1 MTQVQDAI
9 DEDMLDVVLA
19 CRPVYS
25 RNHDVSAFELILQ
38 GDRPEQGATLSDIQ
52 ASSPVI
58 LGTYTRLFQRGRV
71 HSVPSFLKITD
82 EVLMAPQL
90 PELPKQQYIL
100 EVPEGMLLTSERVE
114 RLRDLAHRGYR
125 LALAG
130 YDPDD
135 VELDALLEVVHI
147 VKLDA
152 RRMDGPELRR
162 AAEKLRPFGV
172 ELLADNLDSGSRFRD
187 CMELGFSFY
196 QGDFLSKP
204 SPVRGK
210 KITGNKLLLLQLLS
224 ELHNPDV
231 SPMRL
236 EEIALKDA
244 DLTFRILKVVNSAAV
259 GLRREVNTLSHAIGL
274 LGMEEVKRWAN
285 LFLVS
290 NERDKPEALTRN
302 MLVRG
307 RMCEVLAE
315 IAGRD
320 NAINHFIVG
329 LLSQLDALMDISMP
343 DLMEQVPLSREVKE
357 ALLHRSGSLGEILVE
372 VERYEQGLFSGL
384 KLLADKRY
392 YEASYRHSTAWA
404 RQVQEAMTYR
414 D

>member
-1 MTQVQDAI
+1 
-9 DEDMLDVVLA
+9 
-19 CRPVYS
+19 
-25 RNHDVSAFELILQ
+25 
-38 GDRPEQGATLSDIQ
+38 
-52 ASSPVI
+52 
-58 LGTYTRLFQRGRV
+58 
-71 HSVPSFLKITD
+71 
-82 EVLMAPQL
+82 MAPQL

-135 VELDALLEVVHI
+135 SELDALLEVVHI

-152 RRMDGPELRR
+152 RRLDRDGLRR
-162 AAEKLRPFGV
+162 AAEKLRHFGV
-172 ELLADNLDSGSRFRD
+172 DLLADNLDNGRQFRD
-187 CMELGFSFY
+187 CMELGFTFY
-196 QGDFLSKP
+196 QGDFLSEP

-244 DLTFRILKVVNSAAV
+244 DLTFRILKVVNSVAV
-259 GLRREVNTLSHAIGL
+259 GLRREVDTLSHAIGL

-315 IAGRD
+315 ISGRD
-320 NAINHFIVG
+320 SAINHFIVG

-343 DLMEQVPLSREVKE
+343 ELMEQVPLSREVKE
-357 ALLHRSGSLGEILVE
+357 ALLDRSGSLGEVLSE
-372 VERYEQGLFSGL
+372 AELYEKGRFSDL
-384 KLLADKRY
+384 TLLADKRY
-392 YEASYRHSTAWA
+392 YEVAYRHSTAWA

>member
-1 MTQVQDAI
+1 MTQVQAAI
-9 DEDMLDVVLA
+9 EEDMLDVVLA

-25 RNHDVSAFELILQ
+25 RNHDVSAFELLLQ
-38 GDRPEQGATLSDIQ
+38 GDNPDQGATLSDIQ
-52 ASSPVI
+52 ATSPVI

-71 HSVPSFLKITD
+71 RNVPSFLKITD
-82 EVLMAPQL
+82 EVLLAPQL

-100 EVPEGMLLTSERVE
+100 EVPDGMLLTSERVE
-114 RLRDLAHRGYR
+114 RLRDLAHRGYQ

-147 VKLDA
+147 VKLDV
-152 RRMDGPELRR
+152 RRLDRNDLRR
-162 AAEKLRPFGV
+162 AAEKLRRFGV
-172 ELLADNLDSGSRFRD
+172 DLLADNLDTGAQFRD
-187 CMELGFSFY
+187 CMELGFTFY
-196 QGDFLSKP
+196 QGDFLSEP

-224 ELHNPDV
+224 ELHNPDA

-244 DLTFRILKVVNSAAV
+244 DLTFRILKVVNSVAV
-259 GLRREVNTLSHAIGL
+259 GLRREVSTLSHAIGL

-320 NAINHFIVG
+320 SAVDHFIVG
-329 LLSQLDALMDISMP
+329 LLSQLDALMDIAMP
-343 DLMEQVPLSREVKE
+343 ELMEQVPLSREVKE
-357 ALLHRSGSLGEILVE
+357 ALLHRSGSLGEVLGE
-372 VERYEQGLFSGL
+372 AELYEKGRFPELN
-384 KLLADKRY
+384 LLADKRY
-392 YEASYRHSTAWA
+392 YEVAYRHSTAWA
-404 RQVQEAMTYR
+404 RQVQEAMTWR

>member
-1 MTQVQDAI
+1 MTQVQAAI
-9 DEDMLDVVLA
+9 EEDMLDVVLA
-19 CRPVYS
+19 CRPIYS
-25 RNHDVSAFELILQ
+25 RNHDVSAFELLLQ
-38 GDRPEQGATLSDIQ
+38 GDNPNQGATLSDIQ
-52 ASSPVI
+52 ATSPVI

-71 HSVPSFLKITD
+71 QSVPSFLKITD

-135 VELDALLEVVHI
+135 SELDALLEVVHI

-152 RRMDGPELRR
+152 RRLDRDGLRR
-162 AAEKLRPFGV
+162 AAEKLRHFGV
-172 ELLADNLDSGSRFRD
+172 DLLADNLDNGRQFRD
-187 CMELGFSFY
+187 CMELGFTFY
-196 QGDFLSKP
+196 QGDFLSEP

-244 DLTFRILKVVNSAAV
+244 DLTFRILKVVNSVAV
-259 GLRREVNTLSHAIGL
+259 GLRREVDTLSHAIGL

-315 IAGRD
+315 ISGRD
-320 NAINHFIVG
+320 SAINHFIVG

-343 DLMEQVPLSREVKE
+343 ELMEQVPLSREVKE
-357 ALLHRSGSLGEILVE
+357 ALLDRSGSLGEVLSE
-372 VERYEQGLFSGL
+372 AELYEKGRFSDL
-384 KLLADKRY
+384 TLLADKRY
-392 YEASYRHSTAWA
+392 YEVAYRHSTAWA

>member
-1 MTQVQDAI
+1 MSRVQEAI
-9 DEDMLDVVLA
+9 EEDMLDVVLA

-25 RNHDVSAFELILQ
+25 RNHDVSAFELLLQ
-38 GDRPEQGATLSDIQ
+38 GDDPSQGATLSDIQ
-52 ASSPVI
+52 ATNPVI

-71 HSVPSFLKITD
+71 QSVPSFLKIAD

-90 PELPKQQYIL
+90 PDLPKQQYIL

-114 RLRDLAHRGYR
+114 RLRDLTHRGYR

-135 VELDALLEVVHI
+135 IELDALLEVVHI

-152 RRMDGPELRR
+152 RSLDRQGLRR

-172 ELLADNLDSGSRFRD
+172 EILADNLDNGARFRE
-187 CMELGFSFY
+187 CQELGFSYY

-224 ELHNPDV
+224 ELHNPDA
-231 SPMRL
+231 SPRRL

-244 DLTFRILKVVNSAAV
+244 DISFRILKVVNSVAV
-259 GLRREVNTLSHAIGL
+259 GLRREVNSISHAISM
-274 LGMEEVKRWAN
+274 LGIEEVKRWAN

-290 NERDKPEALTRN
+290 GERNKPEALTRN

-320 NAINHFIVG
+320 DAVNHFIVG

-343 DLMEQVPLSREVKE
+343 ELMEQVPLCQEVKN
-357 ALLHRSGSLGEILVE
+357 ALLHRSGSMGEILGE
-372 VERYEQGLFSGL
+372 TEHYERGEFDQLN
-384 KLLADKRY
+384 LLGDKRF
-392 YEASYRHSTAWA
+392 YEAAYRHSTAWA
-404 RQVQEAMTYR
+404 RQVQQAMSYR